1 MQRPGG
7 VASGGDGGGVGGW
20 GAWAWARG
28 SARARDPAWDE
39 GRGGDREGKPSGQS
53 RWQEGPT
60 GRASLWAFSLS
71 SPGAGL
77 SFAACG
83 QSSWGGPSLS
93 TTKPRAVS
101 LLVEGPCR
109 APRVTSD
116 IPEIQSLGDRSGH
129 FLSCDY
135 ESLHVTVAP
144 GGQESVVQ
152 TRCSNFELLWEAWLP
167 CRAGIPVSAQGARGH
182 PQD

>member
-1 MQRPGG
+1 MQKPGG
-7 VASGGDGGGVGGW
+7 VASGGDGGGG
-20 GAWAWARG
+20 GAWAWAHG

-39 GRGGDREGKPSGQS
+39 GRGGDRAGKPSGQS

-60 GRASLWAFSLS
+60 GRASLRAFSLS

-101 LLVEGPCR
+101 LLVEGPCC

-116 IPEIQSLGDRSGH
+116 IPGIQSLGDRSGH

-135 ESLHVTVAP
+135 ESPHITVAP

-152 TRCSNFELLWEAWLP
+152 TRCSNFELQ